1 MIPTSL
7 SSEVWLIFLI
17 ECQLHMHIHMSRV
30 HKGKSM
36 KLQLEPM
43 EWAEFTMC
51 TIKRSFTPGKVVI
64 KINLIMLFVRDK
76 TANTMS

>member
-1 MIPTSL
+1 
-7 SSEVWLIFLI
+7 
-17 ECQLHMHIHMSRV
+17 MSRV